1 MATNQ
6 YFNKFSNS
14 AEQRLVQDL
23 VDEAIKINGVDMV
36 YIPRSIMNEDEI
48 FGEDRLPKFESG
60 RQLEMYVESYD
71 GYEGGGEQ
79 FSSIGLQ
86 IDDRMTVVV
95 SRRRFLEVFAD
106 KNYSYPREG
115 DLIYFPLNKD
125 VFEINFVDRE
135 YNFFNFGKS
144 MGYKIEC
151 SLFKYTGEDFAT
163 GFDAVDGVT
172 SAATSQLYA
181 AVLGT
186 GSGTLTEC
194 ELAHLVNTSGVT
206 GASMNVINWNS
217 TDEVATLQLVSG
229 SVDNPRNLFGTSSGA
244 TYPITSL
251 GLTNEFFAKDPMQN
265 NTDFGFG
272 SASFLDFTDTDPFSE
287 GDL

>member
-36 YIPRSIMNEDEI
+36 YIPRSVMNEDEI

-60 RQLEMYVESYD
+60 RQLEMYIENYD
-71 GYEGGGEQ
+71 GYEGGGEE
-79 FSSIGLQ
+79 FSSIGLE
-86 IDDRMTVVV
+86 INDRMTVVL

-151 SLFKYTGEDFAT
+151 SLFKFTGGDFDT

-172 SAATSQLYA
+172 SAAMDQLFV

-186 GSGTLTEC
+186 GTGTFTEG
-194 ELAHLVNTSGVT
+194 ELSYLYTSTGTT
-206 GASMNVINWNS
+206 GATMNTINWNA
-217 TDEVATLQLVSG
+217 TAKEATLQLVEG
-229 SVDNPRNLFGTSSGA
+229 SINNADRLFGNSSGA
-244 TYPITSL
+244 TYAVTSI
-251 GLTNEFFAKDPMQN
+251 GVTNEFFTKDPLQN

-272 SASFLDFTDTDPFSE
+272 SSSFLDFTDTDPFSE

>member
-36 YIPRSIMNEDEI
+36 YIPRSVMNEDEI

-151 SLFKYTGEDFAT
+151 SLFKYTGGDFDT

-172 SAATSQLYA
+172 SAAMSQLFA
-181 AVLGT
+181 AQLGT
-186 GSGTLTEC
+186 GTGTFTEG
-194 ELAHLVNTSGVT
+194 EVSYLYTSTGTT
-206 GASMNVINWNS
+206 GATMNVINWNS
-217 TDEVATLQLVSG
+217 SAEVATLQLV
-229 SVDNPRNLFGTSSGA
+229 
-244 TYPITSL
+244 
-251 GLTNEFFAKDPMQN
+251 
-265 NTDFGFG
+265 
-272 SASFLDFTDTDPFSE
+272 
-287 GDL
+287 

>member
-36 YIPRSIMNEDEI
+36 YIPRSVMNEDEI

-151 SLFKYTGEDFAT
+151 SLFKYTGEDFDT

-172 SAATSQLYA
+172 SAASIFRATRAPRAGAGRGATAS
-181 AVLGT
+181 AVLF
-186 GSGTLTEC
+186 
-194 ELAHLVNTSGVT
+194 A
-206 GASMNVINWNS
+206 A
-217 TDEVATLQLVSG
+217 AA
-229 SVDNPRNLFGTSSGA
+229 GTSALADTTA
-244 TYPITSL
+244 TTAWPPHDL
-251 GLTNEFFAKDPMQN
+251 GWETPRAAQAHDHNPL
-265 NTDFGFG
+265 G
-272 SASFLDFTDTDPFSE
+272 
-287 GDL
+287 

>member
-36 YIPRSIMNEDEI
+36 YIPRSVMNEDEI

-151 SLFKYTGEDFAT
+151 SLFKYTGGDFDT

-172 SAATSQLYA
+172 SAAMSQLFA
-181 AVLGT
+181 AQLGT
-186 GSGTLTEC
+186 GTGTFTEG
-194 ELAHLVNTSGVT
+194 EVSYLYTSTGTT
-206 GASMNVINWNS
+206 GATMNVINWNS
-217 TDEVATLQLVSG
+217 SAEVATLQLVEG
-229 SVDNPRNLFGTSSGA
+229 SISDAARLFGDSSGA
-244 TYPITSL
+244 TFAITSI
-251 GLTNEFFAKDPMQN
+251 GVTNEFFANDPLQN

-272 SASFLDFTDTDPFSE
+272 SSSFLDFTDSDPFSE

>member
-23 VDEAIKINGVDMV
+23 VDEAIKIHGVDMV
-36 YIPRSIMNEDEI
+36 YIPRSIINEDEI

-106 KNYSYPREG
+106 KNYQYPREG

-151 SLFKYTGEDFAT
+151 SLFKFSGEDFDT

-172 SAATSQLYA
+172 SAAMDQLFI

-186 GSGTLTEC
+186 GSGTFTEG
-194 ELAHLVNTSGVT
+194 EVSYLYTST
-206 GASMNVINWNS
+206 GATGATMNTINWNS
-217 TDEVATLQLVSG
+217 TDKEATLQLVEG
-229 SVDNPRNLFGTSSGA
+229 SVSDPRNLFGTSSGA
-244 TYPITSL
+244 TYNVTSI
-251 GLTNEFFAKDPMQN
+251 GVTNEFFAKDPLQD

-272 SASFLDFTDTDPFSE
+272 SSSFLDFTDSDPFSE

>member
-36 YIPRSIMNEDEI
+36 YIPRSVMNEDEI

-79 FSSIGLQ
+79 FTSIGLQ

-135 YNFFNFGKS
+135 YNFFNFGFLCIVSRLIPCDNNVLHLKYGSSKPPKS
-144 MGYKIEC
+144 LIQKFPC
-151 SLFKYTGEDFAT
+151 RK
-163 GFDAVDGVT
+163 
-172 SAATSQLYA
+172 
-181 AVLGT
+181 
-186 GSGTLTEC
+186 
-194 ELAHLVNTSGVT
+194 
-206 GASMNVINWNS
+206 
-217 TDEVATLQLVSG
+217 
-229 SVDNPRNLFGTSSGA
+229 R
-244 TYPITSL
+244 
-251 GLTNEFFAKDPMQN
+251 
-265 NTDFGFG
+265 
-272 SASFLDFTDTDPFSE
+272 
-287 GDL
+287 

>member
-36 YIPRSIMNEDEI
+36 YIPRSVMNEDEI

-79 FSSIGLQ
+79 FTSIGLQ

-151 SLFKYTGEDFAT
+151 SLFKYTGGDFDT

-172 SAATSQLYA
+172 SAAMSQLFA
-181 AVLGT
+181 AQLGT
-186 GSGTLTEC
+186 GTGTFTEG
-194 ELAHLVNTSGVT
+194 EVSYLYTSTGTT
-206 GASMNVINWNS
+206 GATMNVINWNS
-217 TDEVATLQLVSG
+217 SAEVATLQLVEG
-229 SVDNPRNLFGTSSGA
+229 SISDAARLFGDSSGA
-244 TYPITSL
+244 TFAITSI
-251 GLTNEFFAKDPMQN
+251 GVTNEFFANDPLQN

-272 SASFLDFTDTDPFSE
+272 SSSFLDFTDSDPFSE